1 TIISVF
7 LKVFV
12 LIIILHLLYL
22 LFIYFTAGTMSRQ
35 NPLQMLKT
43 MSPAYFTALGT
54 QSSAA
59 TIPVTLH
66 STKQMKVREN
76 VADFAVPLLANVHLA
91 GSTMTILC
99 TALAVMFIQGNMAK
113 FSSILPFIL
122 VFAVTLIVAPGVPG
136 GAFMLAIGF
145 LESRF
150 DLVPRLFSLLF

>member
-1 TIISVF
+1 NVIVSTTFGYLEFDIESSIVVLTALLLAFVLGLCIAAIKGDALLNMMNEFINIIELVINKVIIPLLPFHIFGIFANMTHSGTVTTIISVF

-22 LFIYFTAGTMSRQ
+22 LFIYVTAGTMSKQ

-66 STKQMKVREN
+66 SAKQ
-76 VADFAVPLLANVHLA
+76 L
-91 GSTMTILC
+91 
-99 TALAVMFIQGNMAK
+99 
-113 FSSILPFIL
+113 
-122 VFAVTLIVAPGVPG
+122 
-136 GAFMLAIGF
+136 
-145 LESRF
+145 
-150 DLVPRLFSLLF
+150 